1 MLTWSHPFPVSLSP
15 PEDQTIGNNEN
26 MGGESL
32 TTQKQTEHRKTHPHS
47 KSFNIQKITK
57 NEREGSIKE
66 HNQQHDNEQTVRGNY
81 VVSHGQKSPTDPS
94 LSGVERRSKNNELH
108 ADPASRQK
116 DLCLKLSAFKF
127 NARKVRVPVNN
138 QDINV
143 HQPDIHS
150 RGNGRTPQSVCG
162 SLNPQIDM
170 AIHYHRGMSS
180 GRKRKHASNDSGAG
194 TSNSESTSEW
204 IFSHINPTNPP
215 GPPHHRGMWCVASDA
230 ALVIRD

>member
-1 MLTWSHPFPVSLSP
+1 MLTRLHPFPVLLSP

-32 TTQKQTEHRKTHPHS
+32 TTQKQTEHQKTQPDS

-81 VVSHGQKSPTDPS
+81 VVSHDQKSPTDPS
-94 LSGVERRSKNNELH
+94 LSGVERRSKNINTELH

-116 DLCLKLSAFKF
+116 GEDLRLKLSAFKF
-127 NARKVRVPVNN
+127 KARKVRVPVYN
-138 QDINV
+138 QDLNV
-143 HQPDIHS
+143 HQPDSHS
-150 RGNGRTPQSVCG
+150 RGNRTTPQIVCG

-170 AIHYHRGMSS
+170 ASHYHRGMSS
-180 GRKRKHASNDSGAG
+180 GRKRKYASNDSGAG
-194 TSNSESTSEW
+194 ASNSESTSE
-204 IFSHINPTNPP
+204 
-215 GPPHHRGMWCVASDA
+215 
-230 ALVIRD
+230 